1 MLIAE
6 NNGFKISVKDLIP
19 PPSTATDFVTFQ
31 LPPFV
36 EPWGIE
42 LSQDQKTLYIS
53 EVTGRIYKADLTQPN
68 PTP

>member
-1 MLIAE
+1 
-6 NNGFKISVKDLIP
+6 
-19 PPSTATDFVTFQ
+19 VTFQ
-31 LPPFV
+31 TPPFV
-36 EPWGIE
+36 QPWGIE